1 MSHEQSETVQL
12 PNGRWTNIYGRQ
24 TAQRGQ
30 MLKPKYDFEKKDY
43 DTVKEAVAAAE
54 SRSKLEGLLPDNHL
68 PKGVTQSPSGDLGQ
82 HRQVEAT
89 IAGGFTGPVL
99 SASKYFRRSR

>member
-1 MSHEQSETVQL
+1 VPISGYFKGSGEKVMAGMMKE
-12 PNGRWTNIYGRQ
+12 YGAKKGKQ
-24 TAQRGQ
+24 VFYATAHAHG
-30 MLKPKYDFEKKDY
+30 MTP
-43 DTVKEAVAAAE
+43 A
-54 SRSKLEGLLPDNHL
+54 SKL

-89 IAGGFTGPVL
+89 IAGGFTGPIL